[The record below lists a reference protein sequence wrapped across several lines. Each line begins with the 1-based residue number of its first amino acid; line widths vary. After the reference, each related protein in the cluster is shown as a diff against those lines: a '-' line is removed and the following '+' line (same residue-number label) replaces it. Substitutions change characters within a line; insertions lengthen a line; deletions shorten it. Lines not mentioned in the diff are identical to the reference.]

1 MNKIV
6 KYLVRKPAQAV
17 GGAALGAIV
26 CLVPGFI
33 ILRINDALAP
43 TEPVGSIGPLGSDWP
58 NIIMGA
64 CIFGGI
70 FGGAAIGLY
79 L

>member
-1 MNKIV
+1 MNPIV
-6 KYLVRKPAQAV
+6 KYLVRKPVQAV
-17 GGAALGAIV
+17 GGAIVGAIV

-33 ILRINDALAP
+33 ILGINDALAP
-43 TEPVGSIGPLGSDWP
+43 TQPGSIGPLGSDWP

-70 FGGAAIGLY
+70 FGGAGIGLY